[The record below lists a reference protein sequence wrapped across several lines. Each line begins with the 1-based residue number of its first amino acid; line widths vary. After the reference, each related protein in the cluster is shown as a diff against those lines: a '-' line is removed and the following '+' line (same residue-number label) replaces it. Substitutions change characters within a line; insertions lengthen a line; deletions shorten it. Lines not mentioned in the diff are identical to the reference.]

1 MNRNMKKYRR
11 LMWLLPAIVLFGG
24 IFSAVSG
31 QAILTPTPDPDG
43 NIFYII
49 KENDSCM
56 SIALTMGI
64 DLQTLRQLNNLDEQ
78 CTLIVGTRLLLGRYE
93 TPTPTPGPSPTPTP
107 ITPTPTPYNGYG
119 QVCIYLFE
127 DENGDGIVGEFEYG
141 ITGGAVSITKRTGSD
156 SFTGLTAGNDL
167 LCFAEVP
174 EGDYNISVAPP
185 TDFNPTTNMNYALTV
200 KAGDNTQINFGAQKS
215 SVLEEAEIQVDTGNK
230 SPMMAL
236 IGGGLILAG
245 LVIFFIFGVLKR
257 NEQL

>member
-1 MNRNMKKYRR
+1 MKKQVMI
-11 LMWLLPAIVLFGG
+11 LMLMGLV
-24 IFSAVSG
+24 FSALACPSFG

-56 SIALTMGI
+56 TISLTMGI

-119 QVCIYLFE
+119 QVCVYLFE

-141 ITGGAVSITKRTGSD
+141 VTGGAVSITKRTGYD
-156 SFTGLTAGNDL
+156 NFTGLTAGNDL
-167 LCFAEVP
+167 LCFPEVP

-185 TDFNPTTNMNYALTV
+185 ADYNPTTNMNYALTV
-200 KAGDNTQINFGAQKS
+200 KAGDNTQINFGTQKS
-215 SVLEEAEIQVDTGNK
+215 SALEVAETEVVTENR
-230 SPMMAL
+230 SPIMAL
-236 IGGGLILAG
+236 IGGGLILGG
-245 LVIFFIFGVLKR
+245 LVIAFIFGVLKR
-257 NEQL
+257 NQQL

>member
-1 MNRNMKKYRR
+1 MGNVMNKKC
-11 LMWLLPAIVLFGG
+11 LLIGLLTFLFLGMM
-24 IFSAVSG
+24 ACTVSG

-56 SIALTMGI
+56 SISLTMGI
-64 DLQTLRQLNNLDEQ
+64 DLPTLRQLNNLDEQ

-119 QVCIYLFE
+119 QVCVYLFE

-141 ITGGAVSITKRTGSD
+141 VSGGAVSITKRNGSD
-156 SFTGLTAGNDL
+156 NFTGLTAGDDL
-167 LCFAEVP
+167 LCFPEVP

-185 TDFNPTTNMNYALTV
+185 TDYNPTTNMNYALTV
-200 KAGDNTQINFGAQKS
+200 KAGDNSQINFGAQKS
-215 SVLEEAEIQVDTGNK
+215 SVLEEAETHVETENR
-230 SPMMAL
+230 SPIMLM

-245 LVIFFIFGVLKR
+245 IVIFIIFGVLKR
-257 NEQL
+257 NEEL

>member
-1 MNRNMKKYRR
+1 MRKKSKTIV
-11 LMWLLPAIVLFGG
+11 MVLLAG
-24 IFSAVSG
+24 ILAVMFAHSVSG
-31 QAILTPTPDPDG
+31 QAILTPTPDVDG

-49 KENDSCM
+49 KSNDSCM
-56 SIALTMGI
+56 SISLTMGI
-64 DLQTLRQLNNLDEQ
+64 DLITLRELNNLDEQ
-78 CTLIVGTRLLLGRYE
+78 CTLIPGTRLLLGRYE

-119 QVCIYLFE
+119 QVCVYLFE

-141 ITGGAVSITKRTGSD
+141 VTGGAVSITKRNGSD

-167 LCFAEVP
+167 LCFPEVP

-185 TDFNPTTNMNYALTV
+185 TDYNPTTNMNYALTV
-200 KAGDNTQINFGAQKS
+200 KAGDNSQINFGAQKS
-215 SVLEEAEIQVDTGNK
+215 SVLEAAETEVDTGNQ

-236 IGGGLILAG
+236 IGGGLIFAG
-245 LVIFFIFGVLKR
+245 LVIFIVFGVLKR

>member
-1 MNRNMKKYRR
+1 MRKKSKTIV
-11 LMWLLPAIVLFGG
+11 MVLLAG
-24 IFSAVSG
+24 ILAVMFAHSVSG
-31 QAILTPTPDPDG
+31 QAILTPTPDVDG

-49 KENDSCM
+49 KSNDSCM
-56 SIALTMGI
+56 SISLTMGI
-64 DLQTLRQLNNLDEQ
+64 DLMTLRELNNLDEQ
-78 CTLIVGTRLLLGRYE
+78 CTLIPGTRLLLGRYE

-119 QVCIYLFE
+119 QVCVYLFE

-141 ITGGAVSITKRTGSD
+141 VTGGAVSITKRNGSD

-167 LCFAEVP
+167 LCFPEVP

-185 TDFNPTTNMNYALTV
+185 TDYNPTTNMNYALTV
-200 KAGDNTQINFGAQKS
+200 KAGDNSQINFGAQKS
-215 SVLEEAEIQVDTGNK
+215 SVLEAAETEVDTGNQ

-236 IGGGLILAG
+236 IGGGLIFAG
-245 LVIFFIFGVLKR
+245 LVIFIVFGVLKR

>member
-1 MNRNMKKYRR
+1 MKNIAMI
-11 LMWLLPAIVLFGG
+11 LMLACLFLSALAFPAF
-24 IFSAVSG
+24 G

-49 KENDSCM
+49 KDNDSCM
-56 SIALTMGI
+56 TISLTMGI

-119 QVCIYLFE
+119 RVCVYLFE

-141 ITGGAVSITKRTGSD
+141 VTGGAVSVTKRTGYD
-156 SFTGLTAGNDL
+156 NFTGLTAGNDL
-167 LCFAEVP
+167 LCFPEVP

-185 TDFNPTTNMNYALTV
+185 TDYNPTTNMNYALTV
-200 KAGDNTQINFGAQKS
+200 KAGDNTQINFGTQKS
-215 SVLEEAEIQVDTGNK
+215 SVLENQETVVETVEK
-230 SPMMAL
+230 SPILAL
-236 IGGGLILAG
+236 IGGGMIFAG
-245 LVIFFIFGVLKR
+245 VVIFIIFGVLKR
-257 NEQL
+257 NEKL

>member
-1 MNRNMKKYRR
+1 MEEEMKKRFMILL
-11 LMWLLPAIVLFGG
+11 LMGLVLSALFCPAL
-24 IFSAVSG
+24 G
-31 QAILTPTPDPDG
+31 QAILTPTPDPEG
-43 NIFYII
+43 NIYYII

-56 SIALTMGI
+56 TISLTMGI

-78 CTLIVGTRLLLGRYE
+78 CSLIVGTRLLLGRYE

-119 QVCIYLFE
+119 QVCVYLFE
-127 DENGDGIVGEFEYG
+127 DENGDGIVGEFELG
-141 ITGGAVSITKRTGSD
+141 VTGGAVSVTKRNGSD
-156 SFTGLTAGNDL
+156 NFTGLTAGNDL
-167 LCFAEVP
+167 LCFPEVP

-215 SVLEEAEIQVDTGNK
+215 SVLENQETQVETVNK
-230 SPMMAL
+230 SPMLAL
-236 IGGGLILAG
+236 IGGGLIVAG
-245 LVIFFIFGVLKR
+245 LVLVVIFGIFKR